1 MDHWCA
7 CDACDQYVR
16 TKKKVLAERFYC
28 KKCARAAAAAAA
40 EAAAAAAA
48 AAAEAAACAAVVP
61 VPVAVELPVAAPAP
75 VAAAPAPVA
84 AAPAP
89 VAAVPVAAVPAAAEP
104 PVAAVPAA
112 AVPVPVAAA
121 PAPVAPPRHVVEKAK
136 LLLAIRVFSSHVDA
150 HAGKRLQHVLKHS
163 CLSDATRLEE
173 MPSDDFQKFEA
184 LRSGAVQL
192 DAKDA
197 KTFGDACALPGAA
210 RMIEYSTLIYV
221 DLKQQQSAPAD
232 PSIPN
237 MDELSGESD
246 WEEEEEEVRGGCS
259 FILPYRKPPPPPV
272 CGGAEDEMAVTAS
285 GGGGGMSNAIPS
297 LICNLLALEQLAHD
311 CGVAGLDYSL
321 LERMWTLYRPEA
333 AATGRRRRRQS
344 VDTTDDE

>member
-61 VPVAVELPVAAPAP
+61 VPVAVELS
-75 VAAAPAPVA
+75 
-84 AAPAP
+84 
-89 VAAVPVAAVPAAAEP
+89 VAAVPAAAEP
-104 PVAAVPAA
+104 
-112 AVPVPVAAA
+112 
-121 PAPVAPPRHVVEKAK
+121 PVAPPRHVVEKAK

-259 FILPYRKPPPPPV
+259 FILPYRRPPPPPV

>member
-61 VPVAVELPVAAPAP
+61 VPVAVELSVAA
-75 VAAAPAPVA
+75 
-84 AAPAP
+84 
-89 VAAVPVAAVPAAAEP
+89 PAAAEP

-112 AVPVPVAAA
+112 AEPPVPAAAA

-150 HAGKRLQHVLKHS
+150 HAGRKRLQHVLKHS

-259 FILPYRKPPPPPV
+259 FILPYRRPPPPPV
-272 CGGAEDEMAVTAS
+272 CGGAEDEMAVTAA